1 MRLTFSG
8 AAGCVTGSQHLLES
22 GGKRFLLDCG
32 MFQGRRKEAEKKN
45 KTLPFDANSIDA
57 VILSHAHID
66 HSGRLPFLVKNGFRG
81 PIYTNPATIDL
92 CHAMLRDTAHI
103 LESDAAFRPFPL
115 ASKYL
120 GVALFTAI
128 GNVPRT
134 PPYTAA
140 MLDSPTA
147 MAETCPCA
155 LTVAIA
161 GSEDDQLTLV
171 LGMSE
176 LEPSDMVAV
185 ATRFAMTPTGMLVD
199 GVLFKTIDATV
210 AGMTV
215 RVVDARAPLMV
226 AVMLAVPAAL
236 AVARPDVE

>member
-1 MRLTFSG
+1 
-8 AAGCVTGSQHLLES
+8 
-22 GGKRFLLDCG
+22 
-32 MFQGRRKEAEKKN
+32 
-45 KTLPFDANSIDA
+45 
-57 VILSHAHID
+57 
-66 HSGRLPFLVKNGFRG
+66 
-81 PIYTNPATIDL
+81 
-92 CHAMLRDTAHI
+92 
-103 LESDAAFRPFPL
+103 
-115 ASKYL
+115 
-120 GVALFTAI
+120 
-128 GNVPRT
+128 
-134 PPYTAA
+134 

-176 LEPSDMVAV
+176 LEPSDMVTV